1 MNFLLALI
9 QNPLFVSG
17 FMGWFVAQFIKTIL
31 YLIMNKKL
39 VLERMFGNG
48 GMPSSHAATVCGL
61 LTAVGIIYGAT
72 GFEFSMALA
81 FAIIVIHDAIGVR
94 RETETQ
100 SRIINEM
107 MAVLDKMGGSL
118 SAEEKL
124 KEFFGH
130 TPFQV
135 LIGAGLGIVTGFAVC
150 FFMLG

>member
-1 MNFLLALI
+1 
-9 QNPLFVSG
+9 
-17 FMGWFVAQFIKTIL
+17 
-31 YLIMNKKL
+31 
-39 VLERMFGNG
+39 
-48 GMPSSHAATVCGL
+48 
-61 LTAVGIIYGAT
+61 VGIIYGAT

-135 LIGAGLGIVTGFAVC
+135 LIGAGLGVVTGFVVC
-150 FFMLG
+150 FIMLE